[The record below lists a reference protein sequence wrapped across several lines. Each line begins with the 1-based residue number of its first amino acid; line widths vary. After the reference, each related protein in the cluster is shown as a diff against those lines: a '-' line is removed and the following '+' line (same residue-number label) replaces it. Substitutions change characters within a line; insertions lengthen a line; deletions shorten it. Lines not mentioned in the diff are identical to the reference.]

1 MPRCNN
7 RLHMHHDPQIPSLL
21 RRVSISVLL
30 GLFIAAVGSAVEAA
44 IEHHA
49 LIAFESIDEIV
60 IGITAALVVFAYEQR
75 RHKAIL
81 NKVRVIAAMNH
92 HVRNALQ
99 TISYS
104 AYTRQE
110 EQIRLVADSVN
121 RIQWALR
128 EILPAEESAP
138 DSLFSHG
145 SAANPAIPP
154 QKERKQDK
162 RGA

>member
-1 MPRCNN
+1 MYR
-7 RLHMHHDPQIPSLL
+7 DPEIPSLA
-21 RRVSISVLL
+21 RRVSVSILL
-30 GLFIAAVGSAVEAA
+30 GLFIAALGSIVEATL
-44 IEHHA
+44 EHHA
-49 LIAFESIDEIV
+49 VIGFDSIDEVV

-104 AYTRQE
+104 PYTRQE
-110 EQIRLVADSVN
+110 EQMRLIADSVN

-138 DSLFSHG
+138 DTLFLHG
-145 SAANPAIPP
+145 CAPKPAKP
-154 QKERKQDK
+154 KENENNQEK